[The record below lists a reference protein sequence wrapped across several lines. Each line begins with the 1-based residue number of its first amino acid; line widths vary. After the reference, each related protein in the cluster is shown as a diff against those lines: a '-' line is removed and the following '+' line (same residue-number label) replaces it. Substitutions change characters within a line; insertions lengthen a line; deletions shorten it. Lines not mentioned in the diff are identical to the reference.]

1 MGGIFYTTL
10 IRIRI
15 RMSLSL
21 LFRSQYMKYDIP
33 AIMLTSDKSAEI
45 LNRIKEAGIVD
56 YLSKPLNEA
65 ITREAVKDILRKYR
79 E

>member
-1 MGGIFYTTL
+1 
-10 IRIRI
+10 
-15 RMSLSL
+15 MSLSL
-21 LFRSQYMKYDIP
+21 QFRSQYMKYDIP